1 MTLHLKTNK
10 IMKKFKQK
18 WNELKT
24 KLSIM
29 LSPEPEIE
37 NDYIDKVVYLLR
49 RDFDTKTQNNV
60 LIAVGKKLSEL
71 REQDMRKME
80 NDFRILQEDTISL
93 NSKFAY

>member
-1 MTLHLKTNK
+1 
-10 IMKKFKQK
+10 MKKFKQK

-24 KLSIM
+24 KMYLF

-49 RDFDTKTQNNV
+49 RDFDTKTQNNI
-60 LIAVGKKLSEL
+60 LLSVGKKLSDL

-80 NDFRILQEDTISL
+80 SDYKFLQENHISL
-93 NSKFAY
+93 NSKLALP